1 MTDVSVPGL
10 RNLGNSCYFN
20 AVLQALAASGC
31 FQEYL
36 TGLVEAGDVASEQ
49 RPFTSVLQQ
58 CLADLSPQR
67 RAYIS
72 SVVPRDLNSML
83 SEDTSMFRGMHQQD
97 AEEGFQFIMEKLEK
111 EVNRSKPDAFSL
123 STLLPTRAPNS
134 ADTDT
139 SSIHPFHGLTGNVL
153 ECSKCHMQKPIST
166 DYFLDLKLSLCP
178 SMDSQRPFR
187 TLRESLRH
195 YTRKE
200 QIDEVECTHCT
211 FLQLLLAVD
220 NALHALAAAPY
231 ADSRSFPTTTRSSED
246 PSDDDDRDARLFN
259 FRRLRD
265 MLSHRVETN
274 SGNPVCDVDLDD
286 PHCWT
291 PDQLSIWNA
300 NTTFFQQLG
309 IWDTD
314 KRIPD
319 LPRAHATFFRHV
331 ILARPPKVLTFHI
344 NRNVYV
350 HDTIVKLDV
359 HLAFDESLRL
369 AHPFVRH
376 CEAISYAL
384 VAVVVHHGNER
395 GGHYTCY
402 RRVTSARHWV
412 HISDE
417 HVVDVA
423 FADVLRAK
431 AYMLFYEITS
441 P

>member
-1 MTDVSVPGL
+1 MSRPNKGHSRPSCNNASQICRPNAARTFRRWYRETSTPCCPRTRPCSAACINRMPRKGFNSSW
-10 RNLGNSCYFN
+10 RNSRKRSIGPN
-20 AVLQALAASGC
+20 
-31 FQEYL
+31 L
-36 TGLVEAGDVASEQ
+36 T
-49 RPFTSVLQQ
+49 
-58 CLADLSPQR
+58 LSRCR
-67 RAYIS
+67 RYYPPA
-72 SVVPRDLNSML
+72 
-83 SEDTSMFRGMHQQD
+83 
-97 AEEGFQFIMEKLEK
+97 
-111 EVNRSKPDAFSL
+111 
-123 STLLPTRAPNS
+123 LPTPPTQTRRRSIRSMASRA
-134 ADTDT
+134 T
-139 SSIHPFHGLTGNVL
+139 
-153 ECSKCHMQKPIST
+153 CCKCHMQKPIST